1 MRQDDF
7 AIDNCL
13 KCSLCNT
20 VCPVLGVHPQYPGP
34 KRLGPELERMRREG
48 IRTDTEWVEYCL
60 GCHRC
65 DLVCPNQVEVSQ
77 MIARA
82 KAEHRKPLVRGLR
95 DWWFAR
101 PGLIGLL
108 ASILP
113 AISNFALSLKLVRF
127 FMSKIILIEP
137 LHKFPNYSRPNLR
150 TPANV
155 DKERPR
161 VLFFPGC
168 FIRYNRPE
176 LGRTVIELLE
186 QNGFAVEVAATEC
199 CGIPATANGDAALAR
214 SLARANVKAMAHQV
228 YSGMRIVTAC
238 SSCGHRL
245 KTGFGGLLEE
255 DKQFAVEAQ
264 KIAANTYDLAE
275 LLMLQ
280 LDAGK
285 LNTNFEPTSLK
296 LAYHAPCH
304 QKSQGIG
311 RPWYHLLHQIP
322 GVTVEDLDSGCC
334 GMSGTYGFKQEKYNV
349 SMAIGH
355 DLFESINA
363 AQPQMVTTE
372 CATCQF
378 QIEHGTAVKTIHPAE
393 VMLQAYG
400 AHRSNS

>member
-1 MRQDDF
+1 MRPDDF

-48 IRTDTEWVEYCL
+48 VRTDTEWVEYCL

-65 DLVCPNQVEVSQ
+65 DLVCPSQVNVSE

-108 ASILP
+108 ATILP
-113 AISNFALSLKLVRF
+113 AISNFALSLKVVRLL
-127 FMSKIILIEP
+127 MSKIMLIEP
-137 LHKFPNYSRPNLR
+137 RHMFPAYSRPDLR
-150 TPANV
+150 TPAPAGK
-155 DKERPR
+155 DRPR
-161 VLFFPGC
+161 VLLFPGC
-168 FIRYNRPE
+168 FIRYNQPD
-176 LGRTVIELLE
+176 LGRTIIALLE
-186 QNGFAVEVAATEC
+186 QNGFAVEVAEC
-199 CGIPATANGDAALAR
+199 CGVPATANGDATLAR
-214 SLARANVKAMAHQV
+214 ALARANVKAMTHQV
-228 YSGMRIVTAC
+228 ESGMRVVAAC

-245 KTGFGGLLEE
+245 KTAFGGTLEE
-255 DKQFAVEAQ
+255 DKKLAAAAQ
-264 KIAANTYDLAE
+264 KIAANTFDLGE
-275 LLMLQ
+275 LLMQ
-280 LDAGK
+280 QSNAGK
-285 LNTNFEPTSLK
+285 LNTRFQPTSLK

-311 RPWYHLLHQIP
+311 RPWYHLLRQIP
-322 GVTVEDLDSGCC
+322 GVTIEDLDSGCC
-334 GMSGTYGFKQEKYNV
+334 GMSGTYGFKQEKYDV
-349 SMAIGH
+349 SMAVGH
-355 DLFESINA
+355 DLFESINT

-378 QIEHGTAVKTIHPAE
+378 QIEHGTAFKTIHPAE
-393 VMLQAYG
+393 VMLQAYSE
-400 AHRSNS
+400 HRAG